1 MAENESFTA
10 ADCIVVRTSKI
21 EIPRCRFA
29 DYVKKFA
36 KERTVCAARLFFLN
50 QPIKALIR
58 GVVAVAV
65 KLPSEQKAAVICNGT
80 QGAFEN
86 TKEM

>member
-1 MAENESFTA
+1 M
-10 ADCIVVRTSKI
+10 RTSKI

-36 KERTVCAARLFFLN
+36 KKSAARAARLFLLV

-65 KLPSEQKAAVICNGT
+65 KLPSEQMAAVICDGT

>member
-1 MAENESFTA
+1 MRA
-10 ADCIVVRTSKI
+10 AR
-21 EIPRCRFA
+21 
-29 DYVKKFA
+29 
-36 KERTVCAARLFFLN
+36 AARLFLLV

-58 GVVAVAV
+58 GAVAVAV
-65 KLPSEQKAAVICNGT
+65 KLPSDQKAAVICDGT